1 VLAVVKGKDAAKL
14 VRGLGA
20 RFVVDSLKDDVGA
33 EASKFAPDGVRAVL
47 AFVGGETLDECIA
60 QIRTGGRLVHPNGI
74 EPAPRKRRGLEIVAY
89 DAEPGIAQFRR
100 LNRAIEETKLK
111 VVITAEFPL
120 AQAKKAHQ
128 RIESGHVLGKIV
140 LRVR

>member
-1 VLAVVKGKDAAKL
+1 VVKGKDAVKL

-33 EASKFAPDGVRAVL
+33 EASKFAPDGVSAVL

-60 QIRTGGRLVHPNGI
+60 QIRTAGRLVHPNGI

-89 DAEPGIAQFRR
+89 DAEPGTAQFKR

-111 VVITAEFPL
+111 VPISAEFPL

-140 LRVR
+140 LRIR